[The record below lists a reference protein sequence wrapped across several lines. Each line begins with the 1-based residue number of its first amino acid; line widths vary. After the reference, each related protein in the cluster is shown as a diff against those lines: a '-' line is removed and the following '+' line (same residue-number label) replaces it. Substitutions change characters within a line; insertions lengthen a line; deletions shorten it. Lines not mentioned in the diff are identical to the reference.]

1 MELNELYDTWY
12 NGNTHD
18 PEFVLLCYLVLQNIK
33 QTNNHDYRLLKD
45 SMLDAMEDLIYD
57 YK

>member
-1 MELNELYDTWY
+1 MTLDYLFNKWYD
-12 NGNTHD
+12 GNTND
-18 PEFVLLCYLVLQNIK
+18 PIFVLLCYNMLQNIK

-45 SMLDAMEDLIYD
+45 SILDAMEDLLYD